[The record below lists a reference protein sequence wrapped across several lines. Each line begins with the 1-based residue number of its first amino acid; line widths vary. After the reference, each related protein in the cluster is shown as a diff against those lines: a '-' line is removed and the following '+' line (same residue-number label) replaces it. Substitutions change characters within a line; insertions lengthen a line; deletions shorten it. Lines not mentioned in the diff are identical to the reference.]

1 MRVLLA
7 IGCNSYAHADQLG
20 GAERDAQR
28 VFDALIKPEVGEYD
42 VNHSRLLL
50 SPTYEATRQALKEA
64 LFAIPNLES
73 FTFFFAGHGCVSAGA
88 FYMWLQDSS
97 PIGLSMSALSLADIF
112 RSLNEAG
119 PLQSNIII
127 DACESGG
134 LIEDLGILL
143 KPGLLG
149 NTGTPGLTLVA
160 TAAQNQ
166 GAQETSNGGNGTIAL
181 LDCIEGRDF
190 VQDHKSSLDLVEIGM
205 KVSQRLQHGG
215 QSPVVWGL
223 NLYGATGF
231 CKNPLFGNDPTSA
244 LRQTLHAWPTTSNEI
259 IKQNYDS
266 LWAAYSAAGG
276 VWEQGKFSTVI
287 ATVLQPFAK
296 DLTLLARLTD
306 RLATTFFQKAYQ
318 ARDPYRCVEV
328 NSTLAVALLPFAEEP
343 VIADTAQRL
352 IHQTCASLNKATAF
366 LIDDLDRDK
375 YALLS
380 DRSGVLSELHQ
391 LPLRISKV
399 LGWASAATLM
409 CSNDIQRSEAEALFA
424 KIVALILEHYG
435 GSVVSFSDAEASGW
449 CIALSTCARLG
460 LHEEGEQ
467 LIGRLFHSLIQ
478 CRGRLA
484 SFNLPHDRALDYLI
498 ARHRNDYSDC
508 LELVARPVDLLTVL
522 FKSAGLFSLETVFDE
537 SLWKIDGLAFGAYLP
552 ADYMQ
557 YGASFMEHGNNL
569 VWRIGYDVFKVQDFA
584 TSWPQAKVVPQSP
597 LIASLAL
604 AASLLYLDRQAW
616 FLFEH

>member
-7 IGCNSYAHADQLG
+7 IGCNSYAHASQLG
-20 GAERDAQR
+20 GAEKDAQR
-28 VFDALIKPEVGEYD
+28 MFDALIKPEVGEYD
-42 VNHSRLLL
+42 VSRSRLLL

-64 LFAIPNLES
+64 LFTDPNLEN

-134 LIEDLGILL
+134 LIEDLGVLL
-143 KPGLLG
+143 KPGLIG
-149 NTGTPGLTLVA
+149 NTGTPGLTLFA

-166 GAQETSNGGNGTIAL
+166 EALETANGGNGTVAL

-190 VQDHKSSLDLVEIGM
+190 IQDHKSSLDLVEIGM
-205 KVSQRLQHGG
+205 KVSQRLQQDG

-223 NLYGATGF
+223 NLYGAAGF
-231 CKNPLFGNDPTSA
+231 CKNPLFGSDPTST
-244 LRQTLHAWPTTSNEI
+244 LRQTLHAWPAASNAI
-259 IKQNYDS
+259 IKQNYDA
-266 LWAAYSAAGG
+266 LWATYSAVGG
-276 VWEQGKFSTVI
+276 IWDQNKFSTVI
-287 ATVLQPFAK
+287 DTVLRPFSK
-296 DLTLLARLTD
+296 EPSLLARLTD
-306 RLATTFFQKAYQ
+306 RLATTFFQKASQ

-328 NSTLAVALLPFAEEP
+328 SATLAVALLPFTGEP
-343 VIADTAQRL
+343 IVADTAQRL
-352 IHQTCASLNKATAF
+352 LHQTCASLIKATAF
-366 LIDDLDRDK
+366 LIDDLDSDK

-399 LGWASAATLM
+399 LGWAAAATSM
-409 CSNDIQRSEAEALFA
+409 CSNATQRSEAEALFA
-424 KIVALILEHYG
+424 KIVALVLEHYG
-435 GSVVSFSDAEASGW
+435 DSVVSFSDAEASGW

-478 CRGRLA
+478 CQGKLA
-484 SFNLPHDRALDYLI
+484 SFDLPRDRALDYLI
-498 ARHRNDYSDC
+498 ARHRKDYSDC

-522 FKSAGLFSLETVFDE
+522 FKSASLFSLEPVFDE

-552 ADYMQ
+552 MDYMQ

-569 VWRIGYDVFKVQDFA
+569 VWGIGYDVFKVQDFA
-584 TSWPQAKVVPQSP
+584 ASWPREKVVPQNP
-597 LIASLAL
+597 LVASLAL

-616 FLFEH
+616 FLFES